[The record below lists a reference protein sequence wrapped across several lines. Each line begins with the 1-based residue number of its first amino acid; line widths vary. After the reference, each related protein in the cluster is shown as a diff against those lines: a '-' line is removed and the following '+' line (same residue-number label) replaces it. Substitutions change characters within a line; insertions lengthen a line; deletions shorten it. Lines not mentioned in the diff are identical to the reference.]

1 MTSHG
6 SSLACDKETGVSL
19 WPLHTLL
26 CSLWKLKS
34 ICKSGS
40 LGRSLILNSEE
51 DELRLCKFAPLASWL
66 MLTVCL
72 SLLHLCPPLVGHG
85 GVAFPA
91 VKTRTGE
98 VFENCSSY
106 RQDTHTQASLCTEGC
121 SSPQQSAGGAGRGEL
136 VVQSCLLHIPDTLL
150 IYPEAAR

>member
-1 MTSHG
+1 
-6 SSLACDKETGVSL
+6 
-19 WPLHTLL
+19 
-26 CSLWKLKS
+26 
-34 ICKSGS
+34 
-40 LGRSLILNSEE
+40 
-51 DELRLCKFAPLASWL
+51 

-136 VVQSCLLHIPDTLL
+136 VVQSCLLHIPDTIDLPGSCKIAQATDIGVGKCVSEERQL
-150 IYPEAAR
+150 TVDVKY